1 MGAHEEYRDPS
12 GEMALAE
19 VHVGTGWAGPRAASL
34 EEASGARVG
43 FITRFGAAI
52 LPKPETVVQDGDIIH
67 ALYLV
72 ADRDR
77 VENIF
82 ETGPEGTS

>member
-1 MGAHEEYRDPS
+1 
-12 GEMALAE
+12 
-19 VHVGTGWAGPRAASL
+19 
-34 EEASGARVG
+34 
-43 FITRFGAAI
+43 
-52 LPKPETVVQDGDIIH
+52 VVQDGDIIH

-82 ETGPEGTS
+82 ETGPEGPS